1 MPLYRYVH
9 RENILADGTM
19 SRMPRKKR
27 FGDRVGSCSV
37 RFLTQM
43 RLANFAVICTAF

>member
-19 SRMPRKKR
+19 SRMPKK
-27 FGDRVGSCSV
+27 GNLGTGLGRVWFV
-37 RFLTQM
+37 F
-43 RLANFAVICTAF
+43 